1 MLSKSCQ
8 YAIRTLLF
16 ICSKSEHDYRVR
28 LQEISE
34 AIDSP
39 PAFTSK
45 ILQHLVSEKMIQS
58 KKEANGGFEI
68 SEGGCSSITLGKII
82 EAIEGHSLTEGCI
95 LGLSQCSDTNPCP
108 VHHIYF
114 PIKINLN
121 NKLMNITLNEILK
134 DPKLLN
140 INLKT

>member
-16 ICSKSEHDYRVR
+16 ICSKSNDENRVR
-28 LQEISE
+28 LQEISD

-39 PAFTSK
+39 LAFTSK
-45 ILQHLVSEKMIQS
+45 ILQHLVSAKMILS
-58 KKEANGGFEI
+58 KKGANGGFEMK
-68 SEGGCSSITLGKII
+68 ETGCSSITLGQIV
-82 EAIEGHSLTEGCI
+82 EAIEGHSLTDGCI
-95 LGLSQCSDTNPCP
+95 LGLAQCDEKNPCP

-114 PIKINLN
+114 PIKMNLN
-121 NKLMNITLNEILK
+121 SKLMNITLNEILS

>member
-16 ICSKSEHDYRVR
+16 ICSQSKENHRIR

-34 AIDSP
+34 ALDSP

-45 ILQHLVSEKMIQS
+45 ILQHLVSAKFIQS
-58 KKEANGGFEI
+58 KKGANGGFEMK
-68 SEGGCSSITLGKII
+68 EDGCSHITLGQII
-82 EAIEGHSLTEGCI
+82 EEIEGHSLTAGCI
-95 LGLSQCSDTNPCP
+95 LGLSECSDTNPCP
-108 VHHIYF
+108 IHHLYF

-121 NKLMNITLNEILK
+121 SKLMNITLNEILS

>member
-16 ICSKSEHDYRVR
+16 ICSRSEDHPRVR

-34 AIDSP
+34 ALDSP

-45 ILQHLVSEKMIQS
+45 ILQHLVSAKLIQS
-58 KKEANGGFEI
+58 KKGANGGFEMG
-68 SEGGCSSITLGKII
+68 EAGCSHITLGQIVEI
-82 EAIEGHSLTEGCI
+82 IEGHSLTAGCI
-95 LGLSQCSDTNPCP
+95 LGLSECDEKNPCP

-114 PIKINLN
+114 PIKVNLN
-121 NKLMNITLNEILK
+121 SKLMNITLSEILN
-134 DPKLLN
+134 DPNLLN